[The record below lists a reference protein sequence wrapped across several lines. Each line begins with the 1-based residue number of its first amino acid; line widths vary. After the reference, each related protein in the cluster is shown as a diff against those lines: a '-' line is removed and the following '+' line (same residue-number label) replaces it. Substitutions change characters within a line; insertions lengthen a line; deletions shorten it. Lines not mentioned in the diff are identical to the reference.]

1 MKGEQEVALSTVDV
15 QSHRPGKNRQRKG
28 CMCRGPAGD
37 RS

>member
-15 QSHRPGKNRQRKG
+15 QSHWPGKNRQGKG
-28 CMCRGPAGD
+28 GVCRGPAGD